1 MFQSLSGFQV
11 RCNNRRLNQNPSRS
25 PKFQSLSGFQ
35 VRCNTA
41 ILSMDLTGTRV
52 VSIPIGFSSSLQQV
66 AQLLPG
72 LRRPVSIPIGFSSSL
87 QLSCDVSPHAP
98 LYGFQSLSGFQVRCN
113 GRLEEGGQIET
124 LGFNPYR
131 VFKFVA
137 TPIPIS
143 APMEPEQGFNPYR
156 VFKFVATT
164 AVRRA
169 SSSIHV
175 FQSLSGF
182 QVRCNAFLHCL
193 PEPLIVVSIPIG
205 FSSSL
210 QRRWARCLLARGS
223 CFNPYRVFKFVATL
237 QRLNCDINRTIWFQ
251 SLSGFQVR
259 CNIELRDTPGPD
271 GKSFNP
277 YRVFK
282 FVATLIGCRLGR
294 G

>member
-1 MFQSLSGFQV
+1 LFQSLSGFQV

-182 QVRCNAFLHCL
+182 QVRCN
-193 PEPLIVVSIPIG
+193 VWNSVSVP
-205 FSSSL
+205 SS
-210 QRRWARCLLARGS
+210 
-223 CFNPYRVFKFVATL
+223 ATA
-237 QRLNCDINRTIWFQ
+237 
-251 SLSGFQVR
+251 G
-259 CNIELRDTPGPD
+259 
-271 GKSFNP
+271 FNP

-282 FVATLIGCRLGR
+282 FVATLIDCDYTTDLQMFQSLSGFQVRCNGMDR
-294 G
+294 GSHG